1 MQIRYS
7 EHIKGRLTL
16 RKIEYDLPRK
26 IFEKSEERYSDV
38 KTGHTIAVMKVE
50 LYKKIREVMVAY
62 VIENNCG
69 KLLTIHPLKEGQK
82 RNRIERGRWR
92 KI

>member
-1 MQIRYS
+1 M
-7 EHIKGRLTL
+7 
-16 RKIEYDLPRK
+16 RKIEYDLPRR

-38 KTGHTIAVMKVE
+38 ETGHIIAVMKVE

>member
-1 MQIRYS
+1 
-7 EHIKGRLTL
+7 L

-26 IFEKSEERYSDV
+26 IFEKSEERYLDV
-38 KTGHTIAVMKVE
+38 KTGHIIAVMKVE
-50 LYKKIREVMVAY
+50 LYKKIREAMVAY

-82 RNRIERGRWR
+82 RNRMESGRWR

>member
-1 MQIRYS
+1 M
-7 EHIKGRLTL
+7 
-16 RKIEYDLPRK
+16 PRK

-62 VIENNCG
+62 VIEKNCG
-69 KLLTIHPLKEGQK
+69 KLLTIHPLKEEQK

>member
-26 IFEKSEERYSDV
+26 IFEKSEERYFDA

-62 VIENNCG
+62 VYM
-69 KLLTIHPLKEGQK
+69 KHPVKKAHNYPL
-82 RNRIERGRWR
+82 RY
-92 KI
+92 

>member
-1 MQIRYS
+1 M
-7 EHIKGRLTL
+7 
-16 RKIEYDLPRK
+16 RKIEYELPRR

-38 KTGHTIAVMKVE
+38 KTGHIIAVMKVE

-62 VIENNCG
+62 VIEKNCG
-69 KLLTIHPLKEGQK
+69 KLLTIHPLQDGQK